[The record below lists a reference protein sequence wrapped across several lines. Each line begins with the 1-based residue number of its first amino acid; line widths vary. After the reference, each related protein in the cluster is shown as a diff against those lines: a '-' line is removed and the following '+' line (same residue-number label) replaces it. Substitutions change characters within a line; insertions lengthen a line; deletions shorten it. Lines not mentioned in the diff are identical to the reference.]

1 MRRRPN
7 RKRRGLFQTVKMK
20 MVSNGKIVDLK
31 MDAKKPMKAPKTPQE
46 AAESL
51 LAAEKQ
57 EKGLGHRNKKN
68 GA

>member
-1 MRRRPN
+1 M
-7 RKRRGLFQTVKMK
+7 KMK

-31 MDAKKPMKAPKTPQE
+31 MDATKPMKAPKTPQE

-51 LAAEKQ
+51 LAAEKHG
-57 EKGLGHRNKKN
+57 KGLSHPNKKS